1 MKLEVNDVLQWV
13 GAVFVIGGHSLNA
26 IGPSVYP
33 YNLIVFAVGTGC
45 FLTWAYRV
53 GNRPQLLVNS
63 VSIATG
69 IVGIINAVI

>member
-1 MKLEVNDVLQWV
+1 MRLTVNDVLQWI

-33 YNLIVFAVGTGC
+33 YNLVVFAIGTSC

-63 VSIATG
+63 VSIAIG

>member
-1 MKLEVNDVLQWV
+1 MKLNDVLQWV

-33 YNLIVFAVGTGC
+33 FNLIVFAVGTGC

-53 GNRPQLLVNS
+53 KNRPQLLVN
-63 VSIATG
+63 VISIIIG
-69 IVGIINAVI
+69 LVGLVNAFI